1 VGIESKPMA
10 GVGRSVAGC
19 VALLTLFALFAPPA
33 GAARPNV
40 VVVVTDDQTLESF
53 KPEVMP
59 TTLRAVAGRG
69 TTFSE
74 GIVASPQCCPS
85 RGAYLTGQ
93 YPHNNELTSNQ
104 PGYRLLAEKRNVLP
118 SWLQRAGYR
127 TIHIGKFINGYT
139 RLYGTRPAPGWSHWR
154 TLIRTDYQQPH
165 WSIDGRFR
173 ADHSGYLTTTI
184 GRMASRTVR
193 RAARERRP
201 FYLQVD
207 HLAPHVGS
215 RQEQSRCERGP
226 IPHPDDE
233 ELFSD
238 ATAPRTPAVDEE
250 DVSDKPEFIR
260 RNDPL
265 TPRQLAAADRHYG
278 CALASLRAVDR
289 SVADLLE
296 ALRRAGELWRTMI
309 VFTSDNG
316 FSYAERRMPLSK
328 GLPYEEH
335 LRVPFVIR
343 PPRSFPNRS
352 RSGRTVRAPV
362 ANIDLAPTILALAR
376 ARPCGR
382 GPASCRRMDGRSLLP
397 LLRGRDPDWSGRR
410 AIRTGFSIN
419 TGAYK
424 LSCEW
429 VGLRTPSRMLV
440 RHVSLPEP
448 GGTACREADEYEHYD
463 LGSDPWQLTGDRPI
477 PPNLKRR
484 LDRLRRC
491 SGIRGRDGFVAGK
504 PFCE

>member
-1 VGIESKPMA
+1 VGVA
-10 GVGRSVAGC
+10 RLVGSC
-19 VALLTLFALFAPPA
+19 VALLGLLALLAPSA
-33 GAARPNV
+33 AAARPNV
-40 VVVVTDDQTLESF
+40 VVVVTDDQTLESL

-59 TTLRAVAGRG
+59 ATLRKVAGRG

-93 YPHNNELTSNQ
+93 YPHNNELTSNR
-104 PGYRLLAEKRNVLP
+104 PGYRLLTQKHNVLP

-127 TIHIGKFINGYT
+127 TIHIGKFLNGYT
-139 RLYGTRPAPGWSHWR
+139 RLHGSRPAPGWDDWR
-154 TLIRTDYQQPH
+154 TLMSADYQRPH

-173 ADHSGYLTTTI
+173 ADRSGYLTATI
-184 GRMASRTVR
+184 SRMASRMVR
-193 RAARERRP
+193 RAARQRRP

-215 RQEQSRCERGP
+215 RREQSRCQRGP
-226 IPHPDDE
+226 IPHHDDE
-233 ELFSD
+233 ELFSA

-265 TPRQLAAADRHYG
+265 TPSELAEIDRHYG

-289 SVADLLE
+289 SVADLLA
-296 ALRRAGELWRTMI
+296 ALRRAGELRRTMI

-316 FSYAERRMPLSK
+316 HSYAEHRMALSK

-343 PPRSFPNRS
+343 PPRGFPKRS

-362 ANIDLAPTILALAR
+362 ANIDLAPTILGLAR
-376 ARPCGR
+376 ARPCRR

-410 AIRTGFSIN
+410 AIRAGFAIN
-419 TGAYK
+419 SDAYK
-424 LSCEW
+424 RSCEW
-429 VGLRTPSRMLV
+429 AGLRTPSRMLV
-440 RHVSLPEP
+440 HHVSLPEP
-448 GGTACREADEYEHYD
+448 GGTTCREADEYEHYE
-463 LGSDPWQLTGDRPI
+463 LGSDPWQLAGDRPI
-477 PPNLKRR
+477 PPGLERR

-491 SGIRGRDGFVAGK
+491 SGIRGRDDFIAGK